1 MPTNQNS
8 ITSHQSVIVIDDEME
23 LAALFKTF
31 LSKEGFDAISF
42 TDPLIALEYFR
53 DTFDKHALIIA
64 DMRMPDRNGIEL
76 AKRIR
81 QINSEIKIFLV
92 TAFDISD
99 LENDSDYKGARI
111 DMLLQKPIHLSNL
124 REMIKSALKK

>member
-42 TDPLIALEYFR
+42 TDPLIALEYFK
-53 DTFDKHALIIA
+53 DTFD
-64 DMRMPDRNGIEL
+64 
-76 AKRIR
+76 
-81 QINSEIKIFLV
+81 
-92 TAFDISD
+92 
-99 LENDSDYKGARI
+99 
-111 DMLLQKPIHLSNL
+111 
-124 REMIKSALKK
+124 

>member
-64 DMRMPDRNGIEL
+64 DMRMPGMNGIEL

-81 QINSEIKIFLV
+81 QINSKIKIFLM

-99 LENDSDYKGARI
+99 LENNSDYKAARI
-111 DMLLQKPIHLSNL
+111 DKLLQKPVHLSNL
-124 REMIKSALKK
+124 RKMINTSLKK